1 MFGLTAESTV
11 DFDPSRIAVPTLLL
25 HGDDDRLAS
34 VGIGRYL
41 VGVIPG
47 ARLIEYPGASHALPV
62 THAQEIARE
71 IVAFSAGS

>member
-1 MFGLTAESTV
+1 M
-11 DFDPSRIAVPTLLL
+11 PTPQWAMTSLALRGY
-25 HGDDDRLAS
+25 GDDDRLAS